1 MDRIDF
7 SKSLDIDTP
16 IQVSNIFNEIL
27 TMYNL
32 LADYEINVNGTMS
45 ENGIIVINA
54 SFENTQEAIDASKV
68 LHSEGMRINDE
79 LYSLINELDKNTLN
93 LVLTKL

>member
-32 LADYEINVNGTMS
+32 LADYKINVNGTMS

-79 LYSLINELDKNTLN
+79 LYSLINKLDKNTLN

>member
-16 IQVSNIFNEIL
+16 IQVSNIFDEIL

-32 LADYEINVNGTMS
+32 LANYEINVNGTMN
-45 ENGIIVINA
+45 ENSIIVINA

>member
-16 IQVSNIFNEIL
+16 IQVSNIFDEIL

-32 LADYEINVNGTMS
+32 LANYEINVNGTMN

-79 LYSLINELDKNTLN
+79 LYSLINKLDKNTLN